1 MMVKDIKQVSGQQ
14 GLPRI
19 YCTGIVQILL
29 PVAKQQ
35 EFLCRN
41 LDSKDY
47 YAAICRARIVFPLS
61 GQYCTDSS
69 AAIQIERTLL
79 KQSEKRNLSSQL
91 PRVLTMVDAAFW
103 ITRIVLPIKNNLNIC
118 IKTEPV
124 TIGAGVMLYVWF
136 PCQLIVTKNRTYTV
150 ASTQAVTG
158 IVFKTEVE
166 INFLSQRRICIA
178 R

>member
-1 MMVKDIKQVSGQQ
+1 MIK
-14 GLPRI
+14 LFKK
-19 YCTGIVQILL
+19 IL
-29 PVAKQQ
+29 
-35 EFLCRN
+35 
-41 LDSKDY
+41 
-47 YAAICRARIVFPLS
+47 
-61 GQYCTDSS
+61 
-69 AAIQIERTLL
+69 
-79 KQSEKRNLSSQL
+79 
-91 PRVLTMVDAAFW
+91 VLQNS
-103 ITRIVLPIKNNLNIC
+103 LQCPKNNMNLR

-136 PCQLIVTKNRTYTV
+136 PCQLIVNKNRTYTV